1 MSQFNASS
9 IPQKFVDGQGN
20 VNVAALAQGL
30 QHLGGDPMK
39 HVEGSGTFNIEGLTA
54 DYLHRESGAGAGK
67 VNVEPTVESIAAA
80 TKAPVIQT
88 EAVTNPSQ
96 VDWDIVS
103 AEIQTHG
110 SIQPATLK
118 SLQDAGIPT
127 EMIQKY
133 EAGALAIA
141 DVNLRK
147 MTDAVGGQENYAQFV
162 AWANTNMPL
171 SDRQTLFDSMN
182 RPGGHLALQGAY
194 GQFVAAGGVKG
205 GSGEPNDL
213 NTLVGCGPG
222 TGVTGA
228 TPFTSRTERSA
239 AFRDIKYGRDAE
251 YTDLINER
259 ARATHAA
266 VQTLKLR
273 DKQTI

>member
-1 MSQFNASS
+1 MSQFNSS
-9 IPQKFVDGQGN
+9 TIPQKFVDGQGN

-39 HVEGSGTFNIEGLTA
+39 HVEGGGTFNIEGLTQ
-54 DYLHRESGAGAGK
+54 DYLNREAGSSIAK
-67 VNVEPTVESIAAA
+67 PNVEPTVKAIAAA

-88 EAVTNPSQ
+88 EAVTKPSE
-96 VDWDIVS
+96 VNWDNV
-103 AEIQTHG
+103 ADEIQAHG

-118 SLQDAGIPT
+118 SLHDAGIPAG
-127 EMIQKY
+127 MIEKY
-133 EAGALAIA
+133 EAGTLAIA
-141 DVNLRK
+141 ENNLRK
-147 MTDAVGGQENYAQFV
+147 MADVVGGSDNYAQFV
-162 AWANTNMPL
+162 AWANSNMPIE
-171 SDRQTLFDSMN
+171 DRQTLFDSMN

-194 GQFVAAGGVKG
+194 SQFVAAGGAKAA
-205 GSGEPNDL
+205 SGEPRDI
-213 NTLVGCGPG
+213 NTLGGGGVG
-222 TGVTGA
+222 GVTGA

-251 YTDLINER
+251 YTDLVNER

>member
-1 MSQFNASS
+1 MSQFNSSS
-9 IPQKFVDGQGN
+9 IPQKFVDVQGN

-39 HVEGSGTFNIEGLTA
+39 HVEGSGTFNVEGLTA
-54 DYLHRESGAGAGK
+54 DYLNREAGAGAGK
-67 VNVEPTVESIAAA
+67 PKVEPTVESIAAA

-88 EAVTNPSQ
+88 EAVTNPSE
-96 VDWDIVS
+96 VNWDNVAS
-103 AEIQTHG
+103 EIQAHG

-118 SLQDAGIPT
+118 SLHDAGIPAG
-127 EMIQKY
+127 MIEKY
-133 EAGALAIA
+133 EAGTLAIA
-141 DVNLRK
+141 ENNLRK
-147 MTDAVGGQENYAQFV
+147 MSDAVGGAENYAQFV
-162 AWANTNMPL
+162 EWANSNMSLP
-171 SDRQTLFDSMN
+171 DRQTLFDSMN

-194 GQFVAAGGVKG
+194 GQFVAAGGAKAS
-205 GSGEPNDL
+205 SGEPNDI
-213 NTLVGCGPG
+213 NTLGGG
-222 TGVTGA
+222 SFGGGVTGA

-251 YTDLINER
+251 YTELINER